1 MEKRTCETDEFLD
14 WSNTIYEDGDCDC
27 ECDKVG
33 LHVSPF
39 TSGNVIFIVFL
50 WQQWASK
57 G

>member
-14 WSNTIYEDGDCDC
+14 WSNTIYEDGDC
-27 ECDKVG
+27 ECDKV
-33 LHVSPF
+33 HVSPF